1 MSVPVSWLG
10 ADVSIEP
17 GTLYVV
23 ATPIGNLGDISQR
36 ALAVLAGVDCIAAE
50 DTRHTARLLGHF
62 GIGTPQVSLHE
73 HNEEERSA
81 ELRRRL
87 QAGESVALVSDAGT
101 PLISDPGYRLV
112 REVRGAG
119 LAVVPVPGPSA
130 LIAALSVS
138 GLPTDRFAFEGF
150 PAPKAAARRRQFE
163 ALREEPRTL
172 VFYESSHRVAASL
185 EDMRAAFGA
194 AREAVIARELTK
206 AYEQVQAGTLA
217 ELVDWLAADANRERG
232 EFVIM
237 VAGHRVAAGEVD
249 EAEARRVLGLL
260 LEELPVK
267 AAARLAAELLDQPR
281 NALYALALSLKES
294 GR

>member
-1 MSVPVSWLG
+1 M
-10 ADVSIEP
+10 SIEP

-150 PAPKAAARRRQFE
+150 PAPKTAARRRQFE

-194 AREAVIARELTK
+194 GREAVVARELTK

-217 ELVDWLAADANRERG
+217 ELVDWLAADANHERG

-249 EAEARRVLGLL
+249 ETEARRVLGLL

-281 NALYALALSLKES
+281 NALYALALTLKES